1 MKKLI
6 LLIISIIFAACSN
19 IDNNVPEKIKID
31 GIKTSGVIQNFGTD
45 KVIYITENN
54 EAIIISNSGQVLSKT
69 NLNISKPIEKTKFL
83 KTSIPAHD
91 NDTLYARIQFIDDM
105 IYFNYHVKNGKTYSM
120 KPYLQSTSL
129 IKLLDLPCQ
138 SGWIGDVDDKK
149 FYSCQ
154 GKVHASLAI
163 WEEIDN
169 YSLSTTIRVNK

>member
-6 LLIISIIFAACSN
+6 LLIISIIFTACSN
-19 IDNNVPEKIKID
+19 IETNVPEKIKID

-69 NLNISKPIEKTKFL
+69 NLNQTKPIEKTKFL
-83 KTSIPAHD
+83 KTSILAHD

-105 IYFNYHVKNGKTYSM
+105 IYFKYYIKNGKTYGM
-120 KPYLQSTSL
+120 KPYLESTSF

-138 SGWIGDVDDKK
+138 SGWVGDVKDKK
-149 FYSCQ
+149 FYSCE

-163 WEEIDN
+163 WEEIDD
-169 YSLSTTIRVNK
+169 YSLSTTIRVY